1 MVRHAGY
8 AQAQGRQLRNAA
20 GVKERTLRWQ
30 SQWSDRRDKKLRQI
44 VDWQKQ
50 GGKVEVF
57 VRANG
62 VESVPELLRRFDVD
76 CAAVSFEP
84 ATGKTFMTPRA
95 KRAFETGCNVLD
107 SRFNSS
113 AYAERLWKY
122 TCRGF
127 GVAVPGLDL
136 HLASPKISQ
145 DN

>member
-57 VRANG
+57 VRATG

-76 CAAVSFEP
+76 CAAVGFEP
-84 ATGKTFMTPRA
+84 ATGKAFMTPQA
-95 KRAFETGCNVLD
+95 KRA
-107 SRFNSS
+107 
-113 AYAERLWKY
+113 
-122 TCRGF
+122 
-127 GVAVPGLDL
+127 
-136 HLASPKISQ
+136 LAQPSM
-145 DN
+145 